1 MQHSFLCGRLCLLV
15 VLAGLALPSA
25 GCGGVANVPQRDAAV
40 EPPADSAL
48 PDSAVAPRCDPT
60 KPFGQPT
67 VVPNINSTGRDQGAQ
82 LVDELTLYFGSD
94 RSGSAGLYVATRSSP
109 TSPFSTPVPLSAI
122 NMTGAASGPALTGDG
137 LTMYYAVA
145 SAQTLGDIYV
155 TARADKGS
163 TFLAGTP
170 VVQVNS
176 TTEDL
181 DPFITADGAA
191 LYFDSARGSTAL
203 HLYTAVRRT
212 DGSFDVPQA
221 LTNLNT
227 NVTDGH
233 PVVSRDGLTIYWS
246 STRTDGGHQG
256 GTDMWMA
263 TRPSTAGAFGTP
275 TRVPELS
282 SVSNESVS
290 WIAPDSCVA
299 YLQSDRTGS
308 TGSADI
314 WVAIRPM

>member
-1 MQHSFLCGRLCLLV
+1 M

-25 GCGGVANVPQRDAAV
+25 GCGSVANEPQRDAAV
-40 EPPADSAL
+40 EPPADAAL
-48 PDSAVAPRCDPT
+48 PDSTVAPRCDPT
-60 KPFGQPT
+60 KSFGQPT
-67 VVPNINSTGRDQGAQ
+67 PVPNINSTARDQGAQ
-82 LVDELTLYFGSD
+82 LVDDLTLYFGSD

-109 TSPFSTPVPLSAI
+109 TSPFSTPVALSAI

-155 TARADKGS
+155 TARADKGAM
-163 TFLAGTP
+163 FPAGTP
-170 VVQVNS
+170 VTQVNS
-176 TTEDL
+176 PTEDL

-191 LYFDSARGSTAL
+191 LYFDSARGTTAL

-227 NVTDGH
+227 NAVDGH

-246 STRTDGGHQG
+246 STRTDGGAQG

-263 TRPSTAGAFGTP
+263 TRPSTADTFVTP
-275 TRVPELS
+275 TRVPALS
-282 SVSNESVS
+282 SISNESVS
-290 WIAPDSCVA
+290 WIAPDGCVA

-308 TGSADI
+308 ADI
-314 WVAIRPM
+314 WVAVRPM